1 MRVHFVIHE
10 SFESAG
16 AYLPWAESRG
26 YTISWSRVYAGETVP
41 ANADGFD
48 MLVVFG
54 GPQSPRTTLAECP
67 YFDSQAEQHL
77 INQAIAARK
86 IVVGICL
93 GSQLI
98 GEALGAKVC
107 QSPEKEIGHYP
118 IALTEA
124 GQQHPLFSHFGSPLN
139 VGHWHND
146 MPGLT
151 DQATIL
157 ATSEGCPR
165 QIVQYGNFVYGFQCH
180 MEFTAEAVEGLIQHS
195 EQELAEAKGKRFIRA
210 VEEMRTWDYQ
220 QMNETLWQFLDKLV
234 NVTIEQCGP
243 EKTLCVVIRRSC
255 RTVAC

>member
-16 AYLPWAESRG
+16 AYLSWAESRG
-26 YTISWSRVYAGETVP
+26 YTITWSRVYAGETVP

-118 IALTEA
+118 ITLTAA
-124 GQQHPLFSHFGSPLN
+124 GLEHPLFSHFGSPLT

-151 DQATIL
+151 SETVIL
-157 ATSEGCPR
+157 AESAGCPR
-165 QIVQYGNFVYGFQCH
+165 QIVQYRDKVYGFQCH
-180 MEFTAEAVEGLIQHS
+180 MEFTADAVEGLIQHS
-195 EQELAEAKGKRFIRA
+195 EQELAEAKGKPFIRS
-210 VEEMRTWDYQ
+210 VEEMRAHDYRE
-220 QMNETLWQFLDKLV
+220 MNQKLWEFLDKL
-234 NVTIEQCGP
+234 TQ
-243 EKTLCVVIRRSC
+243 
-255 RTVAC
+255 

>member
-26 YTISWSRVYAGETVP
+26 YTITWSRVYAGEAVP
-41 ANADGFD
+41 ANADDFD

-67 YFDSQAEQHL
+67 YFDSQAEQQL
-77 INQAIAARK
+77 IRQAITAGRT
-86 IVVGICL
+86 VVGICL

-98 GEALGAKVC
+98 GEALGAAVG

-118 IALTEA
+118 ITLTAA
-124 GQQHPLFSHFGSPLN
+124 GLEHPLFSHFGSSLT

-151 DQATIL
+151 AETVVL
-157 ATSEGCPR
+157 AESAGCPR
-165 QIVQYGNFVYGFQCH
+165 QIVQYRDRVYGFQCH
-180 MEFTAEAVEGLIQHS
+180 MEFTADAVEGLIQHS
-195 EQELAEAKGKRFIRA
+195 EQELAEAKGKPFIRS
-210 VEEMRTWDYQ
+210 VEEMRAHDYRE
-220 QMNETLWQFLDKLV
+220 MNQKLWEFLDKL
-234 NVTIEQCGP
+234 TQ
-243 EKTLCVVIRRSC
+243 
-255 RTVAC
+255 

>member
-1 MRVHFVIHE
+1 MHVHFIIHE

-16 AYLPWAESRG
+16 AYLPWAETRG
-26 YTISWSRVYAGETVP
+26 HNITWTRVYDNEPVP

-67 YFDSQAEQHL
+67 YFDSLAEQHL
-77 INQAIAARK
+77 INQAISAGR

-118 IALTEA
+118 ITLSEA
-124 GQQHPLFSHFGSPLN
+124 GKQHPLVAHFGSPLI

-151 DQATIL
+151 DQATVL
-157 ATSEGCPR
+157 ATSAGCPQ

-195 EQELAEAKGKRFIRA
+195 EQELAEAKGKRFIRSNA
-210 VEEMRTWDYQ
+210 EMREWDYRE
-220 QMNETLWQFLDKLV
+220 MNEKLWQFLDLLV
-234 NVTIEQCGP
+234 KKRQ
-243 EKTLCVVIRRSC
+243 R
-255 RTVAC
+255 

>member
-26 YTISWSRVYAGETVP
+26 YTITWSRVYAGEAVP
-41 ANADGFD
+41 ANADDFD

-118 IALTEA
+118 ITLTAA
-124 GQQHPLFSHFGSPLN
+124 GLEHPLFSHFGSSLT

-151 DQATIL
+151 AETVVL
-157 ATSEGCPR
+157 AESAGCPR
-165 QIVQYGNFVYGFQCH
+165 QIVQYRDRVYGFQCH
-180 MEFTAEAVEGLIQHS
+180 MEFTADAVEGLIQHS
-195 EQELAEAKGKRFIRA
+195 EQELAEAKGKPFIRS
-210 VEEMRTWDYQ
+210 VEEMRAHDYRE
-220 QMNETLWQFLDKLV
+220 MNQKLWEFLDKL
-234 NVTIEQCGP
+234 TQ
-243 EKTLCVVIRRSC
+243 
-255 RTVAC
+255 

>member
-26 YTISWSRVYAGETVP
+26 YTITGRTFTPGNGPCERGWLRYV
-41 ANADGFD
+41 
-48 MLVVFG
+48 G
-54 GPQSPRTTLAECP
+54 GVWRSAVPRTTLAECP

-118 IALTEA
+118 ITLTEA
-124 GQQHPLFSHFGSPLN
+124 GQQHPLFSNFGSPLT

-146 MPGLT
+146 M
-151 DQATIL
+151 
-157 ATSEGCPR
+157 
-165 QIVQYGNFVYGFQCH
+165 
-180 MEFTAEAVEGLIQHS
+180 
-195 EQELAEAKGKRFIRA
+195 
-210 VEEMRTWDYQ
+210 
-220 QMNETLWQFLDKLV
+220 LD
-234 NVTIEQCGP
+234 
-243 EKTLCVVIRRSC
+243 
-255 RTVAC
+255 

>member
-1 MRVHFVIHE
+1 MHVHFIIHE

-16 AYLPWAESRG
+16 AYLPWAEARG
-26 YTISWSRVYAGETVP
+26 YSITWTRVYDSEPVP

-67 YFDSQAEQHL
+67 YFDSLAEQHL
-77 INQAIAARK
+77 INQAISAGR

-98 GEALGAKVC
+98 GEALGARVC

-118 IALTEA
+118 ITLSEA
-124 GQQHPLFSHFGSPLN
+124 GKQHPLLAHFGSPLT

-151 DQATIL
+151 DQATVL
-157 ATSEGCPR
+157 AASVGCPR

-195 EQELAEAKGKRFIRA
+195 EQELAEAKGKRFIRSNA
-210 VEEMRTWDYQ
+210 EMREWDYRE
-220 QMNETLWQFLDKLV
+220 MNEKLWQVLDLLV
-234 NVTIEQCGP
+234 KKRQ
-243 EKTLCVVIRRSC
+243 S
-255 RTVAC
+255 

>member
-16 AYLPWAESRG
+16 AYLPWAEERG
-26 YTISWSRVYAGETVP
+26 YAISWSRVYAGESVP
-41 ANADGFD
+41 ASTDGFD

-67 YFDSQAEQHL
+67 YFDAQAEQHL

-98 GEALGAKVC
+98 GEALGARVC
-107 QSPEKEIGHYP
+107 QSPEKEVGHYP
-118 IALTEA
+118 ITLTDA
-124 GQQHPLFSHFGSPLN
+124 GKTHPLIAHFGSPLM

-151 DQATIL
+151 DQATVL

-195 EQELAEAKGKRFIRA
+195 EQELADAKGKPFIRS
-210 VEEMRTWDYQ
+210 VTEMREWNYQ
-220 QMNETLWQFLDKLV
+220 QMNEKLWQFLDLLV
-234 NVTIEQCGP
+234 
-243 EKTLCVVIRRSC
+243 EKHRR
-255 RTVAC
+255 

>member
-26 YTISWSRVYAGETVP
+26 YTITWSRVYAGETVP

-67 YFDSQAEQHL
+67 YFDSQAEQQL
-77 INQAIAARK
+77 IRQAITAGRT
-86 IVVGICL
+86 VVGICL

-98 GEALGAKVC
+98 GEALGAAVG

-118 IALTEA
+118 ITLTAA
-124 GQQHPLFSHFGSPLN
+124 GLEHPLFSHFGSSLT

-151 DQATIL
+151 AETVVL
-157 ATSEGCPR
+157 AESAGCPR
-165 QIVQYGNFVYGFQCH
+165 QIVQYRDRVYGFQCH
-180 MEFTAEAVEGLIQHS
+180 MEFTADAVEGLIQHS
-195 EQELAEAKGKRFIRA
+195 EQELAEAKGKPFIRS
-210 VEEMRTWDYQ
+210 VEEIRAHDYRE
-220 QMNETLWQFLDKLV
+220 MNQKLWEFLDKL
-234 NVTIEQCGP
+234 TQ
-243 EKTLCVVIRRSC
+243 
-255 RTVAC
+255 

>member
-16 AYLPWAESRG
+16 AYLPWAATRGHIVSETHVYNGEAVPES
-26 YTISWSRVYAGETVP
+26 
-41 ANADGFD
+41 ADGFD

-67 YFDSQAEQHL
+67 YFDSKAEQHL
-77 INQAIAARK
+77 INQAISAGR

-98 GEALGAKVC
+98 GEALGARVC

-118 IALTEA
+118 ITLTEA
-124 GQQHPLFSHFGSPLN
+124 GKQHPLLVHFGSPLT

-151 DQATIL
+151 DQATVL
-157 ATSEGCPR
+157 ATSIGCPR

-195 EQELAEAKGKRFIRA
+195 EQELAEAKGKRFIRSKA
-210 VEEMRTWDYQ
+210 EMREWDYKE
-220 QMNETLWQFLDKLV
+220 MNEKLWQFLDLLV
-234 NVTIEQCGP
+234 KKRQG
-243 EKTLCVVIRRSC
+243 
-255 RTVAC
+255 

>member
-16 AYLPWAESRG
+16 AFLPWAEERG
-26 YTISWSRVYAGETVP
+26 YTLSLSRVYDGEALPV
-41 ANADGFD
+41 NADGFD

-67 YFDSQAEQHL
+67 YFDSKAEQHL
-77 INQAIAARK
+77 INQAISAGR

-118 IALTEA
+118 ITLTEA
-124 GQQHPLFSHFGSPLN
+124 GKRHPLIDHFGSPLM

-151 DQATIL
+151 DQAVVL
-157 ATSEGCPR
+157 ATSAGCPR

-180 MEFTAEAVEGLIQHS
+180 MEFTREAVEGLIQHS
-195 EQELAEAKGKRFIRA
+195 EQELEEAKGKRFIRSNA
-210 VEEMRTWDYQ
+210 EMRECNYRE
-220 QMNETLWQFLDKLV
+220 MNEKLWLFLDKLTQAHV
-234 NVTIEQCGP
+234 Q
-243 EKTLCVVIRRSC
+243 K
-255 RTVAC
+255 

>member
-26 YTISWSRVYAGETVP
+26 YTITWSRVYAGETVP
-41 ANADGFD
+41 ANADSFD

-54 GPQSPRTTLAECP
+54 GPQSPRTTQEECP

-77 INQAIAARK
+77 INQAISARK

-118 IALTEA
+118 IVLTEA
-124 GQQHPLFSHFGSPLN
+124 GQQHPLFSHFGSSLI

-151 DQATIL
+151 DQAIIL

-180 MEFTAEAVEGLIQHS
+180 MEFTADAIEGLIQHS
-195 EQELAEAKGKRFIRA
+195 EQELAEAEGKRFIRP
-210 VEEMRTWDYQ
+210 VEEMRAWDYQ
-220 QMNETLWQFLDKLV
+220 QMNEKLWQFLDKLV
-234 NVTIEQCGP
+234 
-243 EKTLCVVIRRSC
+243 EKRND
-255 RTVAC
+255 

>member
-26 YTISWSRVYAGETVP
+26 YTITWSHVYAGETVP

-118 IALTEA
+118 ITLTEA
-124 GQQHPLFSHFGSPLN
+124 GQQHPLFSHFGSPLT

-180 MEFTAEAVEGLIQHS
+180 MEFTADAIEGLIQHS
-195 EQELAEAKGKRFIRA
+195 EQELAEAKGKRFIRS
-210 VEEMRTWDYQ
+210 VEEMR
-220 QMNETLWQFLDKLV
+220 
-234 NVTIEQCGP
+234 
-243 EKTLCVVIRRSC
+243 
-255 RTVAC
+255 A

>member
-1 MRVHFVIHE
+1 MRVHVVIHE

-16 AYLPWAESRG
+16 AYLTWAEERG
-26 YTISWSRVYAGETVP
+26 YAISWSRVDAGEP
-41 ANADGFD
+41 LPKSADSFD

-67 YFDSQAEQHL
+67 YFNSQAEQHL
-77 INQAIAARK
+77 INQAIAARR

-107 QSPEKEIGHYP
+107 QSPEKEIGHFP

-124 GQQHPLFSHFGSPLN
+124 GQQHPFLSHFGASLT

-151 DQATIL
+151 DQATVL

-165 QIVQYGNFVYGFQCH
+165 QVVQYGDFVYGFQCH
-180 MEFTAEAVEGLIQHS
+180 MEFTAEAVEGLIAHS
-195 EQELAEAKGKRFIRA
+195 EEELAQAKGKPFIRSVA
-210 VEEMRTWDYQ
+210 EMREWDYRE
-220 QMNETLWQFLDKLV
+220 MNEKLWLFLDKLL
-234 NVTIEQCGP
+234 QAHAQ
-243 EKTLCVVIRRSC
+243 K
-255 RTVAC
+255 

>member
-1 MRVHFVIHE
+1 MHVHFIIHE

-16 AYLPWAESRG
+16 AYLPWAETRG
-26 YTISWSRVYAGETVP
+26 HHITLTRVYDNEPVP

-67 YFDSQAEQHL
+67 YFDSKAEQHL
-77 INQAIAARK
+77 INQAISAGR

-118 IALTEA
+118 ITLTEA
-124 GQQHPLFSHFGSPLN
+124 GKQHPLLAHFGSPLT

-151 DQATIL
+151 DQATVL
-157 ATSEGCPR
+157 AASVGCPR

-195 EQELAEAKGKRFIRA
+195 EQELAEAKGKRFIRSNA
-210 VEEMRTWDYQ
+210 EMREWDYKE
-220 QMNETLWQFLDKLV
+220 MNEKLWQFLDLLV
-234 NVTIEQCGP
+234 KKRQG
-243 EKTLCVVIRRSC
+243 
-255 RTVAC
+255 

>member
-26 YTISWSRVYAGETVP
+26 YTITWSRVYAGETVP

-54 GPQSPRTTLAECP
+54 GPQSPRTTQAECP
-67 YFDSQAEQHL
+67 YFDAQAEQHL
-77 INQAIAARK
+77 INQAITARK

-118 IALTEA
+118 ITLTES
-124 GQQHPLFSHFGSPLN
+124 GQQHPLFSHFGSPLI

-151 DQATIL
+151 DQAIIL

-195 EQELAEAKGKRFIRA
+195 EQELAEAEGKRFIRP
-210 VEEMRTWDYQ
+210 VEEMRAWDYQ
-220 QMNETLWQFLDKLV
+220 QMNEKLWQFLDKLIQRQLLL
-234 NVTIEQCGP
+234 T
-243 EKTLCVVIRRSC
+243 
-255 RTVAC
+255 

>member
-16 AYLPWAESRG
+16 AYLPWAESRS
-26 YTISWSRVYAGETVP
+26 YSVTWSRVYAGEAVP
-41 ANADGFD
+41 ANADDFD

-118 IALTEA
+118 ITLTAA
-124 GQQHPLFSHFGSPLN
+124 GLEHPLFSHFGSSLT

-151 DQATIL
+151 AETVVL
-157 ATSEGCPR
+157 AESAGCPR
-165 QIVQYGNFVYGFQCH
+165 QIVQYRDRVYGFQCH
-180 MEFTAEAVEGLIQHS
+180 MEFTADAVEGLIQHS
-195 EQELAEAKGKRFIRA
+195 EQELAEAKGKPFIRS
-210 VEEMRTWDYQ
+210 VEEMRAHDYRE
-220 QMNETLWQFLDKLV
+220 MNQKLWEFLDKL
-234 NVTIEQCGP
+234 TQ
-243 EKTLCVVIRRSC
+243 
-255 RTVAC
+255 